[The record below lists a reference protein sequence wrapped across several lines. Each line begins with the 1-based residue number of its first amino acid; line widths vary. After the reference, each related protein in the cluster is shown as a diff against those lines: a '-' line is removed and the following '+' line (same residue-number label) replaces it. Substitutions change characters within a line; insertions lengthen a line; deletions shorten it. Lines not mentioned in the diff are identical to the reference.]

1 MQKFDENKIM
11 TEANFI
17 NTNGTHI
24 MPFRG
29 CQLNFYL
36 PNFNKNRKILF
47 NLKLNEKDA
56 NEEYELGGIDIDPA
70 VFIT

>member
-17 NTNGTHI
+17 ETNGTHI

-36 PNFNKNRKILF
+36 PNFNKVRKILF
-47 NLKLNEKDA
+47 NLKLTEKDG
-56 NEEYELGGIDIDPA
+56 NEEYDVGGIDIDPA
-70 VFIT
+70 NYIS